1 MKRSIALVVALLLA
15 ACEGTAVRLGTPVE
29 EGPTPTGSA
38 RELSAEACGAQIL
51 YFIPIAINNRQ
62 ERAYQ
67 RLRRDALGDYI
78 TDVRVSERW
87 MYLFA
92 GTLYCTTIEAKAIRR
107 S

>member
-1 MKRSIALVVALLLA
+1 MKRCVALAAAVLLA
-15 ACEGTAVRLGTPVE
+15 ACEGNPVRLGTPVDD
-29 EGPTPTGSA
+29 GPAPTGPA
-38 RELSAEACGAQIL
+38 RELSSEACGAQIL

-67 RLRRDALGDYI
+67 RLQRDALGDYI

-92 GTLYCTTIEAKAIRR
+92 GTLYCTTIEARAIRR